1 MFSVKVTG
9 TDQVVALLKD
19 LRGKR
24 ANAAIRKGTR
34 AGCKRIVPRAKAD
47 IPVVERRTRSGE
59 IQSGGMQRSVKVRA
73 VKRNRSGWI
82 GTVVS
87 VGPENYQGDDFY
99 APMVEYGT
107 KKMQARHYLKQA
119 ADQMEPTARAVAEQV
134 ILAELLK

>member
-1 MFSVKVTG
+1 MFRFQVTG
-9 TDQVVALLKD
+9 TDQVVTLLKE

-34 AGCKRIVPRAKAD
+34 AGCKRIVPRAKAL
-47 IPVVERRTRSGE
+47 IPVVERKTRSGE
-59 IQSGGMQRSVKVRA
+59 VQSGGMQRSVKVRA
-73 VKRNRSGWI
+73 VKRNRKGWI
-82 GTVVS
+82 GTVVA

-119 ADQMEPTARAVAEQV
+119 ADQTEGVARSTAERV
-134 ILAELLK
+134 ILEELLK